1 MDTNKLTQPQALKQT
16 LKLTPQLRQTMNLL
30 QLSTLDLER
39 EIENELQK
47 NPMLER
53 TDNEQD
59 FEMPEPTAAIAKNA
73 RHQKDDDNLED
84 ALANVIDEPDFYEM
98 LHAQVCELAQTERQS
113 QLLHLLIE
121 YLDEHGYLTDSLE
134 YIIDNSPL
142 EWLLEEEE
150 LADALKLLQQFDPA
164 GVGASNLQESLILQI
179 NRLPESDT
187 TYYAIEIINKYFHL
201 MSMANAETLLIAEFR
216 KALKEKKPN
225 IRIKTEMREHAV
237 THIKAAI
244 ALIKSLNPYP
254 DMGASDGEQSA
265 YVRPD
270 VRVYKKN
277 DKWIALAEPHLRPQV
292 VVNKS
297 YEQNALLIERG
308 VSSDWKKMLHD
319 ARNFVK
325 NLEWREN
332 TIFSV
337 AKLIV
342 EHQQAFFEFGDAAL
356 EPLDMQSVADKLGIH
371 ASTVSRSANQ
381 KYLSCPHGI
390 YELRHFFQAK
400 VGHTDDNDEGM
411 TNTAIKTHLAEWIAG
426 EDKNK
431 PLSDNALQEK
441 LASVGINIARRTVAK
456 YREAAG
462 IPAAARR
469 RLRS

>member
-1 MDTNKLTQPQALKQT
+1 MDTNKLTQQQALKQT

-30 QLSTLDLER
+30 QLSTLDLETA
-39 EIENELQK
+39 IEDELQK

-53 TDNEQD
+53 TETQAEFDA
-59 FEMPEPTAAIAKNA
+59 PEPTAAISKTA
-73 RHQKDDDNLED
+73 RRQNDSDDMDD
-84 ALANVIDEPDFYEM
+84 TLANIVDEPDFYET
-98 LHAQVCELAQTERQS
+98 LHAQVCELAQNERQS

-121 YLDEHGYLTDSLE
+121 YLDEHGYLTDTLE
-134 YIIDNSPL
+134 YIVENSPL
-142 EWLLEEEE
+142 EWLLEEDE
-150 LADALKLLQQFDPA
+150 LAEALKLLQQFDPA

-179 NRLPESDT
+179 NRLPESEIT
-187 TYYAIEIINKYFHL
+187 RYAIEIINKYFDL
-201 MSMANAETLLIAEFR
+201 LSMANVESLLITEFR
-216 KALKEKKPN
+216 RAAKAKKPN
-225 IRIKTEMREHAV
+225 LRISAEMRENAV
-237 THIKAAI
+237 SNIKAAV

-254 DMGASDGEQSA
+254 DMGASDGEHNT
-265 YVRPD
+265 YIRPD
-270 VRVYKKN
+270 VRVYKK
-277 DKWIALAEPHLRPQV
+277 DGVWIALAEPHLRPQV
-292 VVNKS
+292 AVNKH
-297 YEQNALLIERG
+297 YEQNALLLERN

-356 EPLDMQSVADKLGIH
+356 EPLDMQSVADKLAIH
-371 ASTVSRSANQ
+371 ASTVSRSVNQ
-381 KYLSCPHGI
+381 KYLSCPHGV

-400 VGHTDDNDEGM
+400 VGQTDDNDEGM

-426 EDKNK
+426 ENKAK
-431 PLSDNALQEK
+431 PLSDDALREK

-469 RLRS
+469 KVRQ

>member
-1 MDTNKLTQPQALKQT
+1 MDTNKLTQQQALKQT

-30 QLSTLDLER
+30 QLSTLDLETA
-39 EIENELQK
+39 IEDELQK

-53 TDNEQD
+53 TESSAD
-59 FEMPEPTAAIAKNA
+59 FDAPEPTAAISKTA
-73 RHQKDDDNLED
+73 RRQNDNDDMDD
-84 ALANVIDEPDFYEM
+84 ALANIIDEPDFYES
-98 LHAQVCELAQTERQS
+98 LHAQVCELAQNERQS

-121 YLDEHGYLTDSLE
+121 YLDEHGYLTDTLE
-134 YIIDNSPL
+134 YIVENSPL
-142 EWLLEEEE
+142 EWLLEEDE
-150 LADALKLLQQFDPA
+150 LAEALKLLQQFDPA

-179 NRLPESDT
+179 NRLPESEIT
-187 TYYAIEIINKYFHL
+187 RYAIEIINKYFDL
-201 MSMANAETLLIAEFR
+201 LSLANVESLLITEFR
-216 KALKEKKPN
+216 RAAKEKKPN
-225 IRIKTEMREHAV
+225 LRISAEVRENAV
-237 THIKAAI
+237 ANIKAAV

-254 DMGASDGEQSA
+254 DMGASDGEHNT
-265 YVRPD
+265 YIRPD
-270 VRVYKKN
+270 VRVYKK
-277 DKWIALAEPHLRPQV
+277 DGVWIALAEPHLRPQV
-292 VVNKS
+292 AVNKH
-297 YEQNALLIERG
+297 YEQNALLLERN

-356 EPLDMQSVADKLGIH
+356 EPLDMQSVADKLDIH
-371 ASTVSRSANQ
+371 ASTVSRSVNQ
-381 KYLSCPHGI
+381 KYLSCPHGV

-426 EDKNK
+426 EDKAK
-431 PLSDNALQEK
+431 PLSDDALREK

-469 RLRS
+469 RVR

>member
-1 MDTNKLTQPQALKQT
+1 MDTNKLTQQQALKQT

-30 QLSTLDLER
+30 QLSTLDLETA
-39 EIENELQK
+39 IEDELQK

-53 TDNEQD
+53 TETPAEFDA
-59 FEMPEPTAAIAKNA
+59 PEPTAAISKTA
-73 RHQKDDDNLED
+73 RRQNDSDDMDD
-84 ALANVIDEPDFYEM
+84 TLANIVDEPDFYET
-98 LHAQVCELAQTERQS
+98 LHAQVCELAQNERQS

-121 YLDEHGYLTDSLE
+121 YLDEHGYLTDTLE
-134 YIIDNSPL
+134 YIVENSPL
-142 EWLLEEEE
+142 EWLLEEDE
-150 LADALKLLQQFDPA
+150 LAEALKLLQQFDPA

-179 NRLPESDT
+179 NRLPESEIT
-187 TYYAIEIINKYFHL
+187 RYAIEIINKYFDL
-201 MSMANAETLLIAEFR
+201 LSMANVESLLITEFR
-216 KALKEKKPN
+216 RAAKAKKPN
-225 IRIKTEMREHAV
+225 LRISAEMRENAV
-237 THIKAAI
+237 SNIKAAV

-254 DMGASDGEQSA
+254 DMGASDGEHNT
-265 YVRPD
+265 YIRPD
-270 VRVYKKN
+270 VRVYKK
-277 DKWIALAEPHLRPQV
+277 DGVWIALAEPHLRPQV
-292 VVNKS
+292 AVNKH
-297 YEQNALLIERG
+297 YEQNALLLERN

-356 EPLDMQSVADKLGIH
+356 EPLDMQSVADKLAIH
-371 ASTVSRSANQ
+371 ASTVSRSVNQ
-381 KYLSCPHGI
+381 KYLSCPHGV

-426 EDKNK
+426 ENKAK
-431 PLSDNALQEK
+431 PLSDDALREK

-469 RLRS
+469 RVR

>member
-1 MDTNKLTQPQALKQT
+1 MDTNKLTQQQALKQT

-30 QLSTLDLER
+30 QLSTLDLETA
-39 EIENELQK
+39 IEDELQK

-53 TDNEQD
+53 TETQAEFDA
-59 FEMPEPTAAIAKNA
+59 PEPTAAISKTA
-73 RHQKDDDNLED
+73 RRQNDGDDMDD
-84 ALANVIDEPDFYEM
+84 TLANIVDEPDFYET
-98 LHAQVCELAQTERQS
+98 LHAQVCELAQNERQS

-121 YLDEHGYLTDSLE
+121 YLDEHGYLTDTLE
-134 YIIDNSPL
+134 YIVENSPL
-142 EWLLEEEE
+142 EWLLEEDE
-150 LADALKLLQQFDPA
+150 LAEALKLLQQFDPA

-179 NRLPESDT
+179 NRLPESEIT
-187 TYYAIEIINKYFHL
+187 RYAIEIINKYFDL
-201 MSMANAETLLIAEFR
+201 LSMANVESLLITEFR
-216 KALKEKKPN
+216 RAAKAKKPN
-225 IRIKTEMREHAV
+225 LRISAEMRENAV
-237 THIKAAI
+237 SNIKAAV

-254 DMGASDGEQSA
+254 DMGASDGEHNN
-265 YVRPD
+265 YIRPD
-270 VRVYKKN
+270 VRVYKK
-277 DKWIALAEPHLRPQV
+277 DGVWIALAEPHLRPQV
-292 VVNKS
+292 AVNKH
-297 YEQNALLIERG
+297 YEQNALLLERN

-356 EPLDMQSVADKLGIH
+356 EPLDMQSVADKLAIH
-371 ASTVSRSANQ
+371 ASTVSRSVNQ
-381 KYLSCPHGI
+381 KYLSCPHGV

-426 EDKNK
+426 ENKAK
-431 PLSDNALQEK
+431 PLSDDALREK

-462 IPAAARR
+462 IPASARR
-469 RLRS
+469 KVRE

>member
-1 MDTNKLTQPQALKQT
+1 MDTNKLTQQQALKQT

-30 QLSTLDLER
+30 QLSTLDLETA
-39 EIENELQK
+39 IEDELQK

-53 TDNEQD
+53 TETPAEFDA
-59 FEMPEPTAAIAKNA
+59 PEPTAAISKTA
-73 RHQKDDDNLED
+73 RRQNDSDDMDD
-84 ALANVIDEPDFYEM
+84 TLANIVDEPDFYET
-98 LHAQVCELAQTERQS
+98 LHAQVCELAQNERQS

-121 YLDEHGYLTDSLE
+121 YLDEHGYLTDTLE
-134 YIIDNSPL
+134 YIVENSPL
-142 EWLLEEEE
+142 EWLLEEDE
-150 LADALKLLQQFDPA
+150 LAEALKLLQQFDPA

-179 NRLPESDT
+179 NRLPESEIT
-187 TYYAIEIINKYFHL
+187 RYAIEIINKYFDL
-201 MSMANAETLLIAEFR
+201 LSMANVESLLITEFR
-216 KALKEKKPN
+216 RAAKAKKPN
-225 IRIKTEMREHAV
+225 LRISAEMRENAV
-237 THIKAAI
+237 SNIKAAV

-254 DMGASDGEQSA
+254 DMGASDGEHNT
-265 YVRPD
+265 YIRPD
-270 VRVYKKN
+270 VRVYKK
-277 DKWIALAEPHLRPQV
+277 DGVWIALAEPHLRPQV
-292 VVNKS
+292 AVNKH
-297 YEQNALLIERG
+297 YEQNALLLERN

-356 EPLDMQSVADKLGIH
+356 EPLDMQSVADKLDIH
-371 ASTVSRSANQ
+371 ASTVSRSVNQ
-381 KYLSCPHGI
+381 KYLSCPHGV

-426 EDKNK
+426 ENKAK
-431 PLSDNALQEK
+431 PLSDDALREK

-469 RLRS
+469 RVRR

>member
-1 MDTNKLTQPQALKQT
+1 MDTNKLTQQQALKQT

-30 QLSTLDLER
+30 QLSTLDLETA
-39 EIENELQK
+39 IEDELQK

-53 TDNEQD
+53 TETPAEFDA
-59 FEMPEPTAAIAKNA
+59 PEPTAAISKTA
-73 RHQKDDDNLED
+73 RRQNDSDDMDD
-84 ALANVIDEPDFYEM
+84 TLANIVDEPDFYET
-98 LHAQVCELAQTERQS
+98 LHAQVCELAQNERQS

-121 YLDEHGYLTDSLE
+121 YLDEHGYLTDTLE
-134 YIIDNSPL
+134 YIVENSPL
-142 EWLLEEEE
+142 EWLLEEDE
-150 LADALKLLQQFDPA
+150 LAEALKLLQQFDPA

-179 NRLPESDT
+179 NRLPESET
-187 TYYAIEIINKYFHL
+187 TRYAIEIINKYFDL
-201 MSMANAETLLIAEFR
+201 LSMANVESLLITEFR
-216 KALKEKKPN
+216 RATKAKKPN
-225 IRIKTEMREHAV
+225 LRISAEMRENAV
-237 THIKAAI
+237 SNIKAAV

-254 DMGASDGEQSA
+254 DMGASDGEHNT
-265 YVRPD
+265 YIRPD
-270 VRVYKKN
+270 VRVYKK
-277 DKWIALAEPHLRPQV
+277 DGVWIALAEPHLRPQV
-292 VVNKS
+292 AVNKH
-297 YEQNALLIERG
+297 YEQNALLLERN

-356 EPLDMQSVADKLGIH
+356 EPLDMQSVADKLDIH
-371 ASTVSRSANQ
+371 ASTVSRSVNQ
-381 KYLSCPHGI
+381 KYLSCPHGV

-426 EDKNK
+426 ENKAK
-431 PLSDNALQEK
+431 PLSDDALREK

-462 IPAAARR
+462 IPSAARR
-469 RLRS
+469 RVR

>member
-1 MDTNKLTQPQALKQT
+1 MDTNKLTQQQALKQT

-30 QLSTLDLER
+30 QLSTLDLETA
-39 EIENELQK
+39 IEDELQK

-53 TDNEQD
+53 TETQAEFDA
-59 FEMPEPTAAIAKNA
+59 PEPTAAISKTA
-73 RHQKDDDNLED
+73 RRQNDSDDMDD
-84 ALANVIDEPDFYEM
+84 TLANIVDEPDFYET
-98 LHAQVCELAQTERQS
+98 LHAQVCELAQNERQS

-121 YLDEHGYLTDSLE
+121 YLDEHGYLTDTLE
-134 YIIDNSPL
+134 YIVENSPL
-142 EWLLEEEE
+142 EWLLEEDE
-150 LADALKLLQQFDPA
+150 LAEALKLLQQFDPA

-179 NRLPESDT
+179 NRLPESEIT
-187 TYYAIEIINKYFHL
+187 RYAIEIINKYFDL
-201 MSMANAETLLIAEFR
+201 LSMANVESLLITEFR
-216 KALKEKKPN
+216 RAAKAKKPN
-225 IRIKTEMREHAV
+225 LRISAEMRENAV
-237 THIKAAI
+237 SNIKAAV

-254 DMGASDGEQSA
+254 DMGASDGEHNT
-265 YVRPD
+265 YIRPD
-270 VRVYKKN
+270 VRVYKK
-277 DKWIALAEPHLRPQV
+277 DGVWIALAEPHLRPQV
-292 VVNKS
+292 AVNKH
-297 YEQNALLIERG
+297 YEQNALLLERN

-356 EPLDMQSVADKLGIH
+356 EPLDMQSVADKLAIH
-371 ASTVSRSANQ
+371 ASTVSRSVNQ
-381 KYLSCPHGI
+381 KYLSCPHGV

-400 VGHTDDNDEGM
+400 VGQTDDNDEGM

-426 EDKNK
+426 ENKAK
-431 PLSDNALQEK
+431 PLSDDALREK

-469 RLRS
+469 RVRR

>member
-1 MDTNKLTQPQALKQT
+1 MDTNKLTQQQALKQT

-30 QLSTLDLER
+30 QLSSLDLENA
-39 EIENELQK
+39 IEEELQK

-53 TDNEQD
+53 TESPQEFDA
-59 FEMPEPTAAIAKNA
+59 PEPTAAINKNT
-73 RHQKDDDNLED
+73 RRQNDSEDMDDV
-84 ALANVIDEPDFYEM
+84 LANVVDEPDFYEN

-134 YIIDNSPL
+134 YIVENSPL
-142 EWLLEEEE
+142 EWLLEEDE
-150 LADALKLLQQFDPA
+150 LAEALQLLQQFDPA
-164 GVGASNLQESLILQI
+164 GVGAKNLQESLILQI
-179 NRLPESDT
+179 GRLPESEIT
-187 TYYAIEIINKYFHL
+187 HYAIDIINKHFDL
-201 MSMANAETLLIAEFR
+201 LSLANVESLLITEYR
-216 KALKEKKPN
+216 KAAKEKKPN
-225 IRIKTEMREHAV
+225 LRISAEVRENAV
-237 THIKAAI
+237 TNIKAAV

-254 DMGASDGEQSA
+254 DMGASDGEHNT
-265 YVRPD
+265 YIRPD

-277 DKWIALAEPHLRPQV
+277 GEWIALAEPHLRPQV

-297 YEQNALLIERG
+297 YEQNALLLERN

-319 ARNFVK
+319 ARNFIK

-356 EPLDMQSVADKLGIH
+356 EPLDMQSVADKLNIH
-371 ASTVSRSANQ
+371 ASTVSRSVNQ
-381 KYLSCPHGI
+381 KYLSCPHGV

-400 VGHTDDNDEGM
+400 VGQSDDNDEGM

-426 EDKNK
+426 ENKAK
-431 PLSDNALQEK
+431 PLSDDALREK

-469 RLRS
+469 KVR

>member
-1 MDTNKLTQPQALKQT
+1 MDTNKLTQQQALKQT

-30 QLSTLDLER
+30 QLSSLDLENA
-39 EIENELQK
+39 IEEELQK

-53 TDNEQD
+53 TESPQEFDA
-59 FEMPEPTAAIAKNA
+59 PEPTAAINKNT
-73 RHQKDDDNLED
+73 RRQNDSEDMDDV
-84 ALANVIDEPDFYEM
+84 LANVVDEPDFYEN
-98 LHAQVCELAQTERQS
+98 LHAQVCELAKTERQS

-134 YIIDNSPL
+134 YIVENSPL
-142 EWLLEEEE
+142 EWLLEEDE
-150 LADALKLLQQFDPA
+150 LAEALQLLQQFDPA
-164 GVGASNLQESLILQI
+164 GVGAKNLQESLILQI
-179 NRLPESDT
+179 GRLPESEIT
-187 TYYAIEIINKYFHL
+187 HYAIDIINKHFDL
-201 MSMANAETLLIAEFR
+201 LSLANVESLLITEYR
-216 KALKEKKPN
+216 KAAKEKKPN
-225 IRIKTEMREHAV
+225 LRISAEVRENAV
-237 THIKAAI
+237 TNIKAAV

-254 DMGASDGEQSA
+254 DMGASDGEHNT
-265 YVRPD
+265 YIRPD

-277 DKWIALAEPHLRPQV
+277 GEWIALAEPHLRPQV

-297 YEQNALLIERG
+297 YEQNALLLERN

-319 ARNFVK
+319 ARNFIK

-356 EPLDMQSVADKLGIH
+356 EPLDMQSVADKLNIH
-371 ASTVSRSANQ
+371 ASTVSRSVNQ
-381 KYLSCPHGI
+381 KYLSCPHGV

-400 VGHTDDNDEGM
+400 VGQSDDNDEGM

-426 EDKNK
+426 ENKAK
-431 PLSDNALQEK
+431 PLSDDALREK

-469 RLRS
+469 KVR

>member
-1 MDTNKLTQPQALKQT
+1 MDTNKLTQQQALKQT

-30 QLSTLDLER
+30 QLSSLDLENA
-39 EIENELQK
+39 IEEELQK

-53 TDNEQD
+53 TESPQEFDA
-59 FEMPEPTAAIAKNA
+59 PEPTAAINKNT
-73 RHQKDDDNLED
+73 RRQNDSEDMDDV
-84 ALANVIDEPDFYEM
+84 LANVVDEPDFYEN

-134 YIIDNSPL
+134 YIVENSPL
-142 EWLLEEEE
+142 EWLLEEDE
-150 LADALKLLQQFDPA
+150 LAEALQLLQQFDPA
-164 GVGASNLQESLILQI
+164 GVGAKNLQESLILQI
-179 NRLPESDT
+179 GRLPESEIT
-187 TYYAIEIINKYFHL
+187 HYAIDIINKHFDL
-201 MSMANAETLLIAEFR
+201 LSLANVESLLITEYR
-216 KALKEKKPN
+216 KAAKEKKPN
-225 IRIKTEMREHAV
+225 LRISAKVRENAV
-237 THIKAAI
+237 TNIKAAV

-254 DMGASDGEQSA
+254 DMGASDGEHNT
-265 YVRPD
+265 YIRPD
-270 VRVYKKN
+270 VRVYKK
-277 DKWIALAEPHLRPQV
+277 DGEWIALAEPHLRPQV

-297 YEQNALLIERG
+297 YEQNALLLERN

-319 ARNFVK
+319 ARNFIK

-356 EPLDMQSVADKLGIH
+356 EPLDMQSVADKLNIH
-371 ASTVSRSANQ
+371 ASTVSRSVNQ
-381 KYLSCPHGI
+381 KYLSCPHGV

-400 VGHTDDNDEGM
+400 VGQSDDNDEGM

-426 EDKNK
+426 ENKAK
-431 PLSDNALQEK
+431 PLSDDALREK

-469 RLRS
+469 KVR